1 MSGLGQSLGA
11 ALGQFAFGANSGDSR
26 MKGRLDGIKAGLMD
40 AQTSETLAQQLKVE
54 AERRMLEQQEQA
66 RTPEA
71 LLRNAI
77 TQYAI
82 PEDDT
87 QAVEQFRKTGQL
99 GGRYAPAADG
109 MGPVTP
115 QPEWAKNLPA
125 LSRTLANT
133 QRALTLGDK
142 SVKSV
147 AEADLIGRE
156 SAIGDDIIAG
166 RVDPLK
172 VSQSQF
178 ALKGSA
184 PFSFQEYGTGNNLTG
199 ALNEETGAAARFGQ
213 KRIAETKAEQ
223 ARAAASYASASSS
236 NASAA
241 KTNEERKQGKWQ
253 YDSARGGRVN
263 VQTGE
268 FEPIVQDG
276 KPIGSA
282 AAGRRPMTAA
292 QEANYREELAKDYQA
307 ANTNL
312 ANMNEVLNS
321 ITAVREAPG
330 LDGATGAMAYLPSIP
345 GGKAAEAEV
354 RLKNLEGKITQLGKA
369 AAAQGGAIG
378 PMAVQEWKIV
388 RDMIAAIDPGKGKQ
402 AMLDQIDL
410 IEGSVMGATE
420 RIKDVYEKQ
429 YSPDFEAYPQ
439 FQELKVPKRDIT
451 PKKDPK
457 AATPRGSPRPAVVP
471 DGPYSDAEKERRYQ
485 EFKDRQKP

>member
-82 PEDDT
+82 PEDDMP
-87 QAVEQFRKTGQL
+87 AVDQFRKTGQL
-99 GGRYAPAADG
+99 GGRYAPSIDG
-109 MGPVTP
+109 MGPGTP

-199 ALNEETGAAARFGQ
+199 ALNEETGAATRFGQ
-213 KRIAETKAEQ
+213 KRIAETKTEQ
-223 ARAAASYASASSS
+223 ARAAASYASANSS
-236 NASAA
+236 NATAA

-268 FEPIVQDG
+268 FEPIVQGGQPIGAASGG
-276 KPIGSA
+276 KPLPA
-282 AAGRRPMTAA
+282 AALKLQQEEIDAVAGASGIDADLSAVEEQLKSGALKLGPVSNVVGKARNMAGVSNEQSRNLQTFQSTLERLRNESLRLNKGVQTDGDSQRAWNELLTNINDPGVVAQRLDEIRRLNQRAA
-292 QEANYREELAKDYQA
+292 QLRTLNVDTIRNNYG
-307 ANTNL
+307 
-312 ANMNEVLNS
+312 
-321 ITAVREAPG
+321 APP
-330 LDGATGAMAYLPSIP
+330 LDLSGRTDVAPTLGAPS
-345 GGKAAEAEV
+345 A
-354 RLKNLEGKITQLGKA
+354 
-369 AAAQGGAIG
+369 
-378 PMAVQEWKIV
+378 
-388 RDMIAAIDPGKGKQ
+388 
-402 AMLDQIDL
+402 
-410 IEGSVMGATE
+410 
-420 RIKDVYEKQ
+420 
-429 YSPDFEAYPQ
+429 
-439 FQELKVPKRDIT
+439 
-451 PKKDPK
+451 
-457 AATPRGSPRPAVVP
+457 PRGSPRPAVVP

>member
-11 ALGQFAFGANSGDSR
+11 ALGQFAFGANSGDAR
-26 MKGRLDGIKAGLMD
+26 MKGRMDGLNAGLIE
-40 AQTSETLAQQLKVE
+40 AKTNETLAQQLKAE
-54 AERRMLEQQEQA
+54 AERRMLEQTEQA
-66 RTPEA
+66 RTPDA
-71 LLRNAI
+71 IFRNAI

-82 PEDDT
+82 PEADIP
-87 QAVEQFRKTGQL
+87 AVEQFRKTGQL
-99 GGRYAPAADG
+99 GGRFAPSIDG

-142 SVKSV
+142 SVENV
-147 AEADLIGRE
+147 AKADMIGRE

-184 PFSFQEYGTGNNLTG
+184 PFKFEEFGTGNQLTG
-199 ALNEETGAAARFGQ
+199 ALDETTGAATRFGQ
-213 KRIAETKAEQ
+213 KRTAETKADQ
-223 ARAAASYASASSS
+223 ARAAASYASANSS

-241 KTNEERKQGKWQ
+241 KTNEERTQGKWQ
-253 YDSARGGRVN
+253 YDATRGGRVN
-263 VQTGE
+263 LQTGE
-268 FEPIVQDG
+268 FQPVTQEGQ
-276 KPIGSA
+276 PIGGAS
-282 AAGRRPMTAA
+282 GRKPMTAA
-292 QEANYREELAKDYQA
+292 QDSAYRAKLAKDYQA

-354 RLKNLEGKITQLGKA
+354 RLKNLEGKVTQLGKA
-369 AAAQGGAIG
+369 AAAQGGAVG

-388 RDMIAAIDPGKGKQ
+388 RDMIAAVDPAKGKK

-410 IEGSVMGATE
+410 IESSVMGATE

-429 YSPDFEAYPQ
+429 YSPDFETYPQ
-439 FQELKVPKRDIT
+439 FQELKVPKREI
-451 PKKDPK
+451 PSSKDPK
-457 AATPRGSPRPAVVP
+457 AAPRGAPAARPAAAQP
-471 DGPYSDAEKERRYQ
+471 GGLSPAEQQELDALRARFNK
-485 EFKDRQKP
+485 